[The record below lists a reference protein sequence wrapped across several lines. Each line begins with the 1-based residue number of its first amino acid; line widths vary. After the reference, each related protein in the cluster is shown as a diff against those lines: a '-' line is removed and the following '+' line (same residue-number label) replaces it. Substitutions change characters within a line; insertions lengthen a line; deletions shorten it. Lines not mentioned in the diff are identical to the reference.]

1 LKKITLIFILFHF
14 LFSVH
19 AQIIDGLSI
28 GIESNSAWYNDD
40 KKTGAFN
47 DENNNDQ
54 DKHLRFNNYIKLDYN
69 FLSKFTVSAQLESYE
84 PFALI
89 NYSSKMKGTNLGTYS
104 LNYETTKIKATI
116 GHFYEQFGSGLIYR
130 NWEDRQLGINN
141 ALFGGKLSCRLLD
154 FADLTVIYG
163 NHRVSLK
170 LQMEIS
176 LGLILN
182 LI

>member
-1 LKKITLIFILFHF
+1 MKKITLIFILFHF

-19 AQIIDGLSI
+19 AQIINGLSI

-69 FLSKFTVSAQLESYE
+69 FLSKFKVSAQLESYE

-89 NYSSKMKGTNLGTYS
+89 NYSSNLKGTNLGTYS
-104 LNYETTKIKATI
+104 L
-116 GHFYEQFGSGLIYR
+116 SLSLIH
-130 NWEDRQLGINN
+130 I
-141 ALFGGKLSCRLLD
+141 
-154 FADLTVIYG
+154 
-163 NHRVSLK
+163 
-170 LQMEIS
+170 
-176 LGLILN
+176 
-182 LI
+182 